1 MRYRNEREEG
11 LARKLIRP
19 GPATGSAPAIAV
31 NERGARCTMHVPNLA
46 QGDKTKPD
54 YLKINPT
61 ARILLLIDPDS
72 SGGKPLT

>member
-1 MRYRNEREEG
+1 
-11 LARKLIRP
+11 
-19 GPATGSAPAIAV
+19 
-31 NERGARCTMHVPNLA
+31 MHVPNLA